1 MKPLVPKPW
10 TYKTPANLRITD
22 VRTADDLAAHAEAWA
37 ELLLQS
43 TAASPMLSYPQ
54 ISAFFETQIP
64 SSETWLCLFAYENER
79 LIGVLPLIATRSFGF
94 LGFSILCLKTP
105 YDDLHTSG
113 VDCLTL
119 PGREHIIELF
129 ADYLSRI
136 PRTWPLIRMR
146 EILENSASMVYLNG
160 GGRKVRAVQRL
171 RGCENHIQVPADFGT
186 YHSSLSSN
194 FRRQLK
200 RGNRKLDELKD
211 VRFHCH
217 EATRPLPENIRR
229 FEQVEDAGW
238 KGAANTSVKA
248 LEHISRFYAL
258 AAERFSDHGWMEWNF
273 LETGDKAIGA
283 HYAVRL
289 NRTLF
294 LLKIGYDEAY
304 SACSPG
310 NLLLEKTIE
319 HACKTGDLDE
329 INCVADCVWH
339 RSWGM
344 QKRLVYDLV
353 LLPRIPL
360 VSSLLETLLNSQ
372 GFLKLTARLA
382 QKPSPAAAE
391 IPLNETPRMQDPKSE
406 SVAVRA

>member
-1 MKPLVPKPW
+1 MKPLIPKPW
-10 TYKTPANLRITD
+10 AYKSPADLRIAD
-22 VRTADDLAAHAEAWA
+22 VRTAGDLAAHAEPWA
-37 ELLLQS
+37 GLLLRS

-79 LIGVLPLIATRSFGF
+79 LIGVLPLIATRSFGL

-119 PGREHIIELF
+119 PGREEILELF
-129 ADYLSRI
+129 VDYLSRI

-160 GGRKVRAVQRL
+160 GGRKVYAVQRL
-171 RGCENHIQVPADFGT
+171 CGCENHIQVPADFKI
-186 YHSSLSSN
+186 YHSGLSSN

-200 RGNRKLDELKD
+200 RGSRKLEELED
-211 VRFHCH
+211 VRFHCR
-217 EATRPLPENIRR
+217 EATRPLSENIRR

-248 LEHISRFYAL
+248 MEHNSRFYAL
-258 AAERFSDHGWMEWNF
+258 AAERFRDHGWIEWNF
-273 LETGDKAIGA
+273 LETREKTIGA

-319 HACKTGDLDE
+319 HACTNGDLDE
-329 INCVADCVWH
+329 INCVADCAWH

-344 QKRLVYDLV
+344 QKRRVYDL
-353 LLPRIPL
+353 LFLPRIPL
-360 VSSLLETLLNSQ
+360 VTSLLDTLLNSQ
-372 GFLKLTARLA
+372 SFQKLTARPA
-382 QKPSPAAAE
+382 QKSSSMAANDFE
-391 IPLNETPRMQDPKSE
+391 
-406 SVAVRA
+406 